1 MSDRN
6 KSRFGLGRFR
16 RPGDYRNEKES
27 KLSAKEMWPVSDVA
41 MVHPAARRPDKATG
55 YASETHATANRNTS
69 KE

>member
-1 MSDRN
+1 MSDRS

-16 RPGDYRNEKES
+16 RQGDYKNERDS

-41 MVHPAARRPDKATG
+41 MVHPATRRPDKATG
-55 YASETHATANRNTS
+55 YASENHATANTNRT